1 MEMRPAFQFFYGQ
14 NGIAKNIRA
23 PGSYQVINQ
32 LGKIQVHY
40 AEKAYFCQ
48 NNYNN
53 SLKNNLKCGQLLINV
68 DFSKNYANQEQQEIQ
83 YV

>member
-14 NGIAKNIRA
+14 NEIAKNIRA

-40 AEKAYFCQ
+40 TEKHIFV
-48 NNYNN
+48 
-53 SLKNNLKCGQLLINV
+53 KI
-68 DFSKNYANQEQQEIQ
+68 IIIIH
-83 YV
+83 